1 MKLLFFYV
9 LFFHFILIVSKMKWK
24 PAEVK
29 NEPTISQKESKNKRA
44 IKVQIWPG
52 QFEMIYIETTWNI
65 FTNAGFWMEH

>member
-44 IKVQIWPG
+44 IKVQIWSG
-52 QFEMIYIETTWNI
+52 QFEMISKRHEISS
-65 FTNAGFWMEH
+65 